1 MPSAVPLLKLC
12 GGAGCA
18 HAVVADGPTDCQRVA
33 HLSFNILVSLKG
45 LLIVMYI
52 NNSVRGQDL
61 CVDRI
66 VVDAVQ
72 FLVVL
77 ELLARAV
84 ILT

>member
-1 MPSAVPLLKLC
+1 
-12 GGAGCA
+12 
-18 HAVVADGPTDCQRVA
+18 
-33 HLSFNILVSLKG
+33 
-45 LLIVMYI
+45 MYI